1 MPDPPEH
8 SMIPAREGADMNAVI
23 ELKGKQYRIEE
34 GMVIRTLRIE
44 GDPGS
49 KISADRVLAT
59 IDGDNFS
66 IGTPLVDGAG
76 VELEIVRQARSPKI
90 HIWRYQSKKRM
101 YKRRGYRDD
110 ITYLRVTKVG
120 G

>member
-1 MPDPPEH
+1 
-8 SMIPAREGADMNAVI
+8 MIAVI
-23 ELKGKQYRIEE
+23 ELKGKQFRVAEQD
-34 GMVIRTLRIE
+34 VIRTLRIE

-49 KISADRVLAT
+49 KVKADRVLAT
-59 IDGDNFS
+59 INGEAVA
-66 IGTPLVDGAG
+66 IGTPAVPGSS

-90 HIWRYQSKKRM
+90 YVMRYQSKKRV
-101 YKRRGYRDD
+101 YRKKGHRDD